1 VDSSRA
7 DNRRHPVTGLAT
19 VCLAVVMLPVS
30 LTGAAVAVPRI
41 TAEFH
46 SSLAA
51 GGWVVNGYNLTF
63 GAFILATGSLA
74 DRFGRRRLF
83 ALGSAAF
90 ALCSLLAAISGG
102 IAALDAARAAA
113 GVGAA
118 AMLTSGS
125 AILASLF
132 RGRALDRAFFAF
144 GTAAGAGLA
153 FGPFIAGALQ
163 TAFGWRAVFLLPAIV
178 GALALGLSFLLP
190 ESGNPGSGPVDL
202 LGMASFTGA
211 LIALITALL
220 RGPQA
225 GWSSPLNIAA
235 YVLCP
240 GLLAAFAMAELRGRE
255 PMFDLRLLRQ
265 IEYASLCAA
274 VVALVAG
281 FTPLLVYL
289 PDYFASVK
297 AESAWHAGT
306 DLLMLTLPTLAGP
319 VVASRVLRRVPVRH
333 LVALAVLLTGAG
345 DCWLMVIA
353 PGAGNWTLLGPFLTA
368 GTGFG
373 LSLGVMDGAAVAS
386 VEPGRAGMAAGMFNT
401 MRLAGETVAIAVA
414 GALLAC
420 ITQLNMA
427 AALSGRP
434 SLRAVAA
441 LGVAARLVEGQLT
454 PAVSAVPR
462 GLRGGLVKTAAA
474 SYTTALHEVLWITA
488 GFCLATALLVTAVG
502 SLSRKRMSPP
512 PAAASSPERLVP
524 SPRFAQCN
532 PPAET

>member
-1 VDSSRA
+1 
-7 DNRRHPVTGLAT
+7 
-19 VCLAVVMLPVS
+19 MLPVS
-30 LTGAAVAVPRI
+30 LTGSAVAVPRI
-41 TAEFH
+41 AAEFH
-46 SSLAA
+46 TSLAA
-51 GGWVVNGYNLTF
+51 GGWIVNGYDLTF
-63 GAFILATGSLA
+63 AAFMLATGSVA
-74 DRFGRRRLF
+74 DRFGRRQMF

-90 ALCSLLAAISGG
+90 ALCSLLAAVSGD

-132 RGRALDRAFFAF
+132 RGRALDRAFSVF
-144 GTAAGAGLA
+144 GTAVGAGLA

-163 TAFGWRAVFLLPAIV
+163 TAFGWRAVFLLPAIA
-178 GALALGLSFLLP
+178 GALALWLSPLLP
-190 ESGNPGSGPVDL
+190 ESGNPRSGPVDR
-202 LGMASFTGA
+202 LGMVSFTGA
-211 LIALITALL
+211 LIALISALL

-235 YVLCP
+235 YVLCA
-240 GLLAAFAMAELRGRE
+240 GLLATFAVAELRGRC

-265 IEYASLCAA
+265 PEYASLCAA

-306 DLLMLTLPTLAGP
+306 DLLMLTLPTLVGP
-319 VVASRVLRRVPVRH
+319 AVGSRVLRRIPVRH
-333 LVALAVLLTGAG
+333 LVIVAVLLTGAG
-345 DCWLMVIA
+345 DCWLVIIA
-353 PGAGNWTLLGPFLTA
+353 PGAGNWTLLGPLLTA

-401 MRLAGETVAIAVA
+401 MRLAGETVAIAAA

-420 ITQLNMA
+420 FTQLNLA
-427 AALSGRP
+427 GALSGRP

-441 LGVAARLVEGQLT
+441 PGVATGLIEGQLAT
-454 PAVSAVPR
+454 AVSAVPR
-462 GLRGGLVKTAAA
+462 GLREGLAKTAAA
-474 SYTTALHEVLWITA
+474 SYTTAVHEVLWIAA

-502 SLSRKRMSPP
+502 ALSRKRPP
-512 PAAASSPERLVP
+512 PRPAAATVPERADAVTAAPQAPGRAGARPLV
-524 SPRFAQCN
+524 
-532 PPAET
+532 